1 MTANRNPLRPSRLL
15 VIDDTASGRMT
26 IEAALGR
33 EGHEI
38 IQGDSGLECLRLA
51 ALHQPDLILLD
62 VMMPGM
68 DGFEVCRRIRQD
80 PALRGIPIVLVTALS
95 DNASMAKGGEAGADD
110 FIGKPF
116 NKWELRARVA
126 SLVRLGTQHRAL
138 AERDRFSW
146 VFEHATDGF
155 VLLDRAGQILN
166 CNAAARRFLGFGD
179 DEAVEGDFT
188 ARLRRDNALHPS
200 GAWDRWET
208 PEGNDAPLF
217 SVRNVAG
224 GAYSEWLQV
233 TPHRDALDPDAM
245 TVINIK
251 DVTAQ
256 VERQMRLF
264 EFQELV
270 SHKLRTPL
278 YGVVATV
285 DLLTADAA
293 QFSGATAQL
302 LDVLKV
308 SAERLSTAV
317 VDVLDYVDR
326 GAAREAPLPVADFAA
341 LAQGVAADQHVTRVT
356 IEVAPALAGTAVTL
370 GETSVRTIMRE
381 LFENSRRFH
390 PKQDPDVSVHVGSDR
405 AGWLRIDVED
415 DGVTMTPGQLE
426 RALEPYVQS
435 DPALTGEVPGM
446 GLGLSLVA
454 TRVRMAGGRCVI
466 ENRGDGV
473 GVRVRME
480 LPYQAG

>member
-1 MTANRNPLRPSRLL
+1 MTPNRNPLRPSRLL

-95 DNASMAKGGEAGADD
+95 DNASMAQGIEAGADD

-155 VLLDRAGQILN
+155 ALLDRAGQILN

-179 DEAVEGDFT
+179 GEAVQGDFM
-188 ARLRRDNALHPS
+188 ARLKPDNVPHPA
-200 GAWDRWET
+200 GAWDHWGT

-217 SVRNVAG
+217 LVRNVDGA
-224 GAYSEWLQV
+224 AYSEWLQV

-245 TVINIK
+245 TVINLK

-264 EFQELV
+264 EFHELV

-285 DLLTADAA
+285 DLLSADAA

-308 SAERLSTAV
+308 SAARLSNAV
-317 VDVLDYVDR
+317 VDVLDYADR
-326 GAAREAPLPVADFAA
+326 GATREAPLPISDFSA
-341 LAQGVAADQHVTRVT
+341 LAQSVASDQHVARVS
-356 IEVAPALAGTAVTL
+356 INVAPALAGASVAL
-370 GETSVRTIMRE
+370 GETSMRTIMRE
-381 LFENSRRFH
+381 LLENSRRFH
-390 PKQDPDVSVHVGSDR
+390 PKQDPEVTVQVGSDR
-405 AGWLRIDVED
+405 AGWLRIDIED
-415 DGVTMTPGQLE
+415 DGVTMTPGQLA
-426 RALEPYVQS
+426 RALEPYVQG

-454 TRVRMAGGRCVI
+454 TRVRIAGGRCVI
-466 ENRGDGV
+466 ENRGDRV

-480 LPYQAG
+480 LPYQAA